1 MTYTKNQIIDGIVKY
16 IKSDMIP
23 AMPDPNIKI
32 VLNIAAHY
40 MSAKPAF
47 VDKIFDNPIMEML
60 KEDDGRYDLDPQVIS
75 QAFGQD
81 KFTITI
87 PAIKFVNPTEKTLSF
102 NAGDINKLS
111 QYIGG

>member
-16 IKSDMIP
+16 IKSDVIP
-23 AMPDPNIKI
+23 AMPDQNIKI
-32 VLNIAAHY
+32 VLNVAAHY
-40 MSAKPAF
+40 MAAKPAF

-60 KEDDGRYDLDPQVIS
+60 KEDDGRYDLDPQVIA

-81 KFTITI
+81 KFTVTI
-87 PAIKFVNPTEKTLSF
+87 PAIKFVNPAEKTLSF

>member
-1 MTYTKNQIIDGIVKY
+1 MNKRYPKV
-16 IKSDMIP
+16 
-23 AMPDPNIKI
+23 
-32 VLNIAAHY
+32 IA
-40 MSAKPAF
+40 
-47 VDKIFDNPIMEML
+47 
-60 KEDDGRYDLDPQVIS
+60 

-87 PAIKFVNPTEKTLSF
+87 LAIKFVNPAEKTLSF

>member
-1 MTYTKNQIIDGIVKY
+1 MNKRYPKV
-16 IKSDMIP
+16 
-23 AMPDPNIKI
+23 
-32 VLNIAAHY
+32 IA
-40 MSAKPAF
+40 
-47 VDKIFDNPIMEML
+47 
-60 KEDDGRYDLDPQVIS
+60 

-87 PAIKFVNPTEKTLSF
+87 PDIKFENPAEKTLSF